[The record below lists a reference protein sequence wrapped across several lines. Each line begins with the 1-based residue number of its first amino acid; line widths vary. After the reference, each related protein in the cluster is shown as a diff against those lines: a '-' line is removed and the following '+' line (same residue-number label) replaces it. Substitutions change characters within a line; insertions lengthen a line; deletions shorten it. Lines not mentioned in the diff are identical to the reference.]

1 METQIYKVRD
11 PSGAIREISGPVG
24 ATDEQV
30 IAKAQELFAGS
41 TQNAQPAEQKPQMS
55 WTDVPGQALKNLPK
69 SVGGVLSN
77 FVQAVTSPVQTLS
90 GAADVAAGTLRNI
103 TPAPI
108 ANFINRFEPNPQAQQ
123 RAVNAAN
130 AAGQML
136 RERYGSEEALKN
148 TLATD
153 PAGVASDVGGVLSG
167 GGALASR
174 VPGMAAAGQA
184 AARAGAA
191 IDPLVLALRAGQSS
205 TKAIAPVLGFTTGAG
220 STAINEAFQAG
231 KQGGER
237 GAAFTSQMRG
247 TAPVNEVIQTI
258 KPAIQTMRAER
269 QADYRKGMADIGK
282 DATVLDFNAIDKSVA
297 DARKLGTYKG
307 QIIDESAAD
316 TWSKINKKISDWQKL
331 NPAEFHTAEGLD
343 ALKKSIGDI
352 VDSSAPGTPSRAAAQ
367 KVYNEIKNQIV
378 NQAPEYSKTMKEYE
392 LASELLREVETTL
405 SQNPRA
411 NVDTQVRK
419 LQSIMR
425 NNANTNY
432 GRRDELGR
440 ILESQGAKNLYP
452 QLAGQALSSPTP
464 RSLQGIGSALA
475 GVNQAFTNPMYL
487 PGLALTSPR
496 AVGEMS
502 YVTGRAAKLAD
513 QLRQQAPNSPI
524 SPMDAAR
531 LAQQLQRWQ
540 QQGAQQ

>member
-77 FVQAVTSPVQTLS
+77 FAQAVTSPVQTLS

-174 VPGMAAAGQA
+174 VPGMAAAGQT

-258 KPAIQTMRAER
+258 KPAIEKMRADR
-269 QADYRKGMADIGK
+269 SMQYNQDMAKIGK
-282 DATVLDFNAIDKSVA
+282 DATILDFDAINKSVI

-307 QIIDESAAD
+307 QIIDESAND
-316 TWSKINKKISDWQKL
+316 TWSKINKKISDWQEL

-343 ALKKSIGDI
+343 ALKRSIGDI
-352 VDSSAPGTPSRAAAQ
+352 LDSSAPRTPSHAAAQ
-367 KVYNEIKNQIV
+367 KVYNAIKNQIV
-378 NQAPEYSKTMKEYE
+378 QQAPEYAKTMKDYE
-392 LASELLREVETTL
+392 LASELLREVQTTL

-432 GRRDELGR
+432 GRREELGR
-440 ILESQGAKNLYP
+440 MLEAQGAKNLYP

-475 GVNQAFTNPMYL
+475 GANQAFTNPMYL

-502 YVTGRAAKLAD
+502 FITGRAAKLAD

>member
-1 METQIYKVRD
+1 METQVYKVRD

-41 TQNAQPAEQKPQMS
+41 TQNVQPAEQKPQMS
-55 WTDVPGQALKNLPK
+55 WADVPKQAVMNLPK

-77 FVQAVTSPVQTLS
+77 FAQAVTSPVQTLS

-130 AAGQML
+130 AAGGML

-174 VPGMAAAGQA
+174 VPGMAAAGQTV
-184 AARAGAA
+184 ARAGAA

-258 KPAIQTMRAER
+258 KPAIEKMRAER

-331 NPAEFHTAEGLD
+331 KPAEFHTAEGLD

-392 LASELLREVETTL
+392 LASELLREVEKTL
-405 SQNPRA
+405 SMNPRA

-432 GRRDELGR
+432 GRREELGR
-440 ILESQGAKNLYP
+440 MLEAQGAKNLYP

-475 GVNQAFTNPMYL
+475 GANQAFTNPMYL

-502 YVTGRAAKLAD
+502 YATGRAAKLAD

>member
-1 METQIYKVRD
+1 METQVYKVRD
-11 PSGAIREISGPVG
+11 PSGAMREISGPVG

-30 IAKAQELFAGS
+30 IAKAQELFGGS
-41 TQNAQPAEQKPQMS
+41 IQNAQTAEQKPQMS
-55 WTDVPGQALKNLPK
+55 WADVPKQAVMNLPK

-77 FVQAVTSPVQTLS
+77 FAEAVTSPVQTLS

-108 ANFINRFEPNPQAQQ
+108 ANLINRFENNPQAQQ

-130 AAGQML
+130 AAGGML
-136 RERYGSEEALKN
+136 RERYGSAEALKN

-174 VPGMAAAGQA
+174 VPGLAAAGQTA
-184 AARAGAA
+184 SRVGAA
-191 IDPLVLALRAGQSS
+191 IDPLVLALRGTQAAG
-205 TKAIAPVLGFTTGAG
+205 KVVAPALGFTTGAG

-231 KQGGER
+231 RQSGER

-258 KPAIQTMRAER
+258 KPAIEKMRADR
-269 QADYRKGMADIGK
+269 ATQYRKGMADIGK

-297 DARKLGTYKG
+297 DAKKLGTYKG

-316 TWSKINKKISDWQKL
+316 TWSKIDKKISEWQGL

-352 VDSSAPGTPSRAAAQ
+352 VDSSAPGTPSRVAAQ

-378 NQAPEYSKTMKEYE
+378 NQAPDYAKTMKEYE
-392 LASELLREVETTL
+392 LASALLKEVETTL
-405 SQNPRA
+405 STNPRA

-440 ILESQGAKNLYP
+440 ILESQGAENLYP

-464 RSLQGIGSALA
+464 RSLQGIGSALVGA
-475 GVNQAFTNPMYL
+475 GQSFTNPMYV

-496 AVGEMS
+496 AVGEVT
-502 YVTGRAAKLAD
+502 YATGRAAKLAD

-524 SPMDAAR
+524 SPTDAAR

>member
-1 METQIYKVRD
+1 METQVYKVRD
-11 PSGAIREISGPVG
+11 PSGAMREISGPVG

-30 IAKAQELFAGS
+30 IAKAQELFGGS
-41 TQNAQPAEQKPQMS
+41 TQNAQTAEQKPQMS
-55 WTDVPGQALKNLPK
+55 WADVPKQAVMNLPK

-77 FVQAVTSPVQTLS
+77 FAEAVTSPVQTLS

-108 ANFINRFEPNPQAQQ
+108 ANLINRFENNPQAQQ

-130 AAGQML
+130 AAGGML
-136 RERYGSEEALKN
+136 RERYGSTEALKN

-174 VPGMAAAGQA
+174 VPGLAAAGQTA
-184 AARAGAA
+184 SRVGAA
-191 IDPLVLALRAGQSS
+191 IDPLVLALRGTQAAG
-205 TKAIAPVLGFTTGAG
+205 KVVAPVLGFTTGAG
-220 STAINEAFQAG
+220 STAINEALQAG
-231 KQGGER
+231 RQGGER

-297 DARKLGTYKG
+297 DAKKLGTYKG

-316 TWSKINKKISDWQKL
+316 TWSKIDKKISDWQKL
-331 NPAEFHTAEGLD
+331 NPADFHTAEGLD

-352 VDSSAPGTPSRAAAQ
+352 VDSSAPGTPSRSAAQ

-378 NQAPEYSKTMKEYE
+378 NQAPEYAKTMKEYE
-392 LASELLREVETTL
+392 LASALLKEVETTL

-464 RSLQGIGSALA
+464 RSLQGIGSALVGA
-475 GVNQAFTNPMYL
+475 GQAVTNPIYGL
-487 PGLALTSPR
+487 GLALTSPR
-496 AVGEMS
+496 AVGEAT
-502 YVTGRAAKLAD
+502 YATGRAAKLAD
-513 QLRQQAPNSPI
+513 QLRQQAPNSPL
-524 SPMDAAR
+524 SPTDAAR

>member
-1 METQIYKVRD
+1 MPLPPGFELVEQTKLPEGYVLVTGADTQ
-11 PSGAIREISGPVG
+11 
-24 ATDEQV
+24 
-30 IAKAQELFAGS
+30 L
-41 TQNAQPAEQKPQMS
+41 AEQKPQMS
-55 WTDVPGQALKNLPK
+55 WADVPGQALKNLPR

-77 FVQAVTSPVQTLS
+77 FAEAVTSPVQTLS
-90 GAADVAAGTLRNI
+90 GAADIAAGTLRNI

-108 ANFINRFEPNPQAQQ
+108 ANFINRFENNPQAQQ

-130 AAGQML
+130 AAGGML

-153 PAGVASDVGGVLSG
+153 PAGVASDVAGVLSG
-167 GGALASR
+167 GGAVASR

-184 AARAGAA
+184 ATRAGAA
-191 IDPLVLALRAGQSS
+191 IDPLVLALRAGQASS
-205 TKAIAPVLGFTTGAG
+205 KAVAPVLGFTTGAG

-231 KQGGER
+231 RQGGER

-247 TAPVNEVIQTI
+247 TAPVNEVIETV
-258 KPAIQTMRAER
+258 KPAIERMRAER
-269 QADYRKGMADIGK
+269 ASQYRQGMGNVTK
-282 DATVLDFNAIDKSVA
+282 DMTVLDFNPIETAVA
-297 DARKLGTYKG
+297 DTKKLGTFKG
-307 QIIDESAAD
+307 KVIDESAAD
-316 TWSKINKKISDWQKL
+316 TWQKINDKVSEWRNS

-343 ALKKSIGDI
+343 ALKRSIGDI
-352 VDSSAPGTPSRAAAQ
+352 VDSSTPGTPSHAAAQ

-378 NQAPEYSKTMKEYE
+378 KQAPDYANVMKDYQ
-392 LASELLREVETTL
+392 LASDLLREIEKTL
-405 SQNPRA
+405 SMNPRA

-432 GRRDELGR
+432 GRREELGR
-440 ILESQGAKNLYP
+440 MLETQGAENLYP

-475 GVNQAFTNPMYL
+475 GANQAFTNPMYL
-487 PGLALTSPR
+487 PGLALASPR
-496 AVGEMS
+496 AVGEMT
-502 YVTGRAAKLAD
+502 YATGRAAKLAE

-524 SPMDAAR
+524 SPIDAAR

>member
-1 METQIYKVRD
+1 METQVYKVRD

-41 TQNAQPAEQKPQMS
+41 TQNVQPAEQKPQMS
-55 WTDVPGQALKNLPK
+55 WADVPKQAVMNLPK

-77 FVQAVTSPVQTLS
+77 FAQAVTSPVQTLS

-130 AAGQML
+130 AAGGML

-184 AARAGAA
+184 VARAGAA

-258 KPAIQTMRAER
+258 KPAIEKMRAER

-392 LASELLREVETTL
+392 LASELLREVEKTL
-405 SQNPRA
+405 SMNPRA

-432 GRRDELGR
+432 GRREELGR
-440 ILESQGAKNLYP
+440 MLEAQGAKNLYP

-475 GVNQAFTNPMYL
+475 GANQAFTNPMYL

-502 YVTGRAAKLAD
+502 YATGRAAKLAD

>member
-1 METQIYKVRD
+1 METQVYKVRD

-41 TQNAQPAEQKPQMS
+41 TQNVQPAEQKPQMS
-55 WTDVPGQALKNLPK
+55 WADVPKQAVMNLPK

-77 FVQAVTSPVQTLS
+77 FAQAVTSPVQTLS

-130 AAGQML
+130 AAGGML

-174 VPGMAAAGQA
+174 VPGMAAAGQTV
-184 AARAGAA
+184 ARAGAA

-258 KPAIQTMRAER
+258 KPAIEKMRAER

-392 LASELLREVETTL
+392 LASELLREVEKTL
-405 SQNPRA
+405 SMNPRA

-432 GRRDELGR
+432 GRREELGR
-440 ILESQGAKNLYP
+440 MLEAQGAKNLYP

-475 GVNQAFTNPMYL
+475 GANQAFTNPMYL

-502 YVTGRAAKLAD
+502 YATGRAAKLAD

>member
-1 METQIYKVRD
+1 METQVYKVRD
-11 PSGAIREISGPVG
+11 PSGAMREISGPVG

-30 IAKAQELFAGS
+30 IAKAQELFGGS
-41 TQNAQPAEQKPQMS
+41 TQNAQTAEQKPQMS
-55 WTDVPGQALKNLPK
+55 WADVPKQAVMNLPK

-77 FVQAVTSPVQTLS
+77 FAEAVTSPVQTLS

-108 ANFINRFEPNPQAQQ
+108 ANLINRFENNPQAQQ

-130 AAGQML
+130 AAGGML
-136 RERYGSEEALKN
+136 RERYGSTEAVKN

-174 VPGMAAAGQA
+174 VPGLAAAGQTA
-184 AARAGAA
+184 AKVGAA
-191 IDPLVLALRAGQSS
+191 IDPLVLALRGTQAAG
-205 TKAIAPVLGFTTGAG
+205 KVVAPVLGFTTGAG
-220 STAINEAFQAG
+220 STAINEAVQAG
-231 KQGGER
+231 RQGGER

-258 KPAIQTMRAER
+258 KPAIEKMRADRATQYR
-269 QADYRKGMADIGK
+269 QGMAEIGK

-307 QIIDESAAD
+307 QVIDESAAD
-316 TWSKINKKISDWQKL
+316 TWSKIDKKISEWQKL

-352 VDSSAPGTPSRAAAQ
+352 VDSSAPGTPSRVAAQ

-378 NQAPEYSKTMKEYE
+378 NQAPEYAKTMKEYE
-392 LASELLREVETTL
+392 LASALLKEVETTL
-405 SQNPRA
+405 STNPRA

-440 ILESQGAKNLYP
+440 ILESQGAENLYP

-475 GVNQAFTNPMYL
+475 TAGQAATNPIYGL
-487 PGLALTSPR
+487 GLALTSPR
-496 AVGEMS
+496 AVGEIT
-502 YVTGRAAKLAD
+502 YATGRAAKLAD
-513 QLRQQAPNSPI
+513 QLRQQAPNSPL
-524 SPMDAAR
+524 SPTDAAR

>member
-1 METQIYKVRD
+1 METQVYKVRD

-41 TQNAQPAEQKPQMS
+41 TQNVQPAEQKPQMS
-55 WTDVPGQALKNLPK
+55 WADVPKQAVMNLPK

-77 FVQAVTSPVQTLS
+77 FAQAVTSPVQTLS

-205 TKAIAPVLGFTTGAG
+205 TKAIAPVLGFTTG
-220 STAINEAFQAG
+220 
-231 KQGGER
+231 ER
-237 GAAFTSQMRG
+237 ECA
-247 TAPVNEVIQTI
+247 N
-258 KPAIQTMRAER
+258 
-269 QADYRKGMADIGK
+269 
-282 DATVLDFNAIDKSVA
+282 ATV
-297 DARKLGTYKG
+297 
-307 QIIDESAAD
+307 
-316 TWSKINKKISDWQKL
+316 
-331 NPAEFHTAEGLD
+331 
-343 ALKKSIGDI
+343 
-352 VDSSAPGTPSRAAAQ
+352 
-367 KVYNEIKNQIV
+367 NQF
-378 NQAPEYSKTMKEYE
+378 YS
-392 LASELLREVETTL
+392 
-405 SQNPRA
+405 
-411 NVDTQVRK
+411 
-419 LQSIMR
+419 
-425 NNANTNY
+425 
-432 GRRDELGR
+432 
-440 ILESQGAKNLYP
+440 
-452 QLAGQALSSPTP
+452 
-464 RSLQGIGSALA
+464 
-475 GVNQAFTNPMYL
+475 
-487 PGLALTSPR
+487 
-496 AVGEMS
+496 
-502 YVTGRAAKLAD
+502 
-513 QLRQQAPNSPI
+513 
-524 SPMDAAR
+524 
-531 LAQQLQRWQ
+531 
-540 QQGAQQ
+540 

>member
-1 METQIYKVRD
+1 MPLPEGFTLEQPKLPEGYTMVT
-11 PSGAIREISGPVG
+11 GA
-24 ATDEQV
+24 D
-30 IAKAQELFAGS
+30 AQS
-41 TQNAQPAEQKPQMS
+41 AEPKSQMS
-55 WTDVPGQALKNLPK
+55 WADVPKQAVMNLPK
-69 SVGGVLSN
+69 SIGGVLSN
-77 FVQAVTSPVQTLS
+77 FAEAVTSPVQTLS

-108 ANFINRFEPNPQAQQ
+108 ANLINRFESNPQAQQ

-130 AAGQML
+130 AAGGML
-136 RERYGSEEALKN
+136 KERYGSTEALKN

-174 VPGMAAAGQA
+174 VPGLAAAGQTA
-184 AARAGAA
+184 SRVGAA
-191 IDPLVLALRAGQSS
+191 IDPLVLALRGTQAAG
-205 TKAIAPVLGFTTGAG
+205 KVVAPVLGFTTGAG
-220 STAINEAFQAG
+220 STAINEALQAG
-231 KQGGER
+231 RQGGER

-258 KPAIQTMRAER
+258 KPAIEKMRADRATQYR
-269 QADYRKGMADIGK
+269 QGMADIGK

-297 DARKLGTYKG
+297 DAKKLGTYKG

-316 TWSKINKKISDWQKL
+316 TWSKIDKKISEWQGL

-352 VDSSAPGTPSRAAAQ
+352 VDSSAPGTPSRVAAQ

-378 NQAPEYSKTMKEYE
+378 NQAPEYAKTMKEYE
-392 LASELLREVETTL
+392 LASALLKEVETTL

-440 ILESQGAKNLYP
+440 ILESQGAENLYP

-464 RSLQGIGSALA
+464 RSLQGIGSALVGA
-475 GVNQAFTNPMYL
+475 GQAVTNPIYGL
-487 PGLALTSPR
+487 GLALTSPR
-496 AVGEMS
+496 AVGEVT
-502 YVTGRAAKLAD
+502 YATGRAAKLAD

-524 SPMDAAR
+524 SPTDAAR

>member
-1 METQIYKVRD
+1 METQVYKVRD
-11 PSGAIREISGPVG
+11 PSGAMREISGPVG

-30 IAKAQELFAGS
+30 IAKAQELFGGS
-41 TQNAQPAEQKPQMS
+41 TQNAQPAEPKLQMS
-55 WTDVPGQALKNLPK
+55 WADVPKQAVMNLPK
-69 SVGGVLSN
+69 SIGGVLSN
-77 FVQAVTSPVQTLS
+77 FAEAVTSPVQTLS

-108 ANFINRFEPNPQAQQ
+108 ANLINRFENNPQAQQ

-130 AAGQML
+130 AAGGML
-136 RERYGSEEALKN
+136 RERYGSAEALKN

-174 VPGMAAAGQA
+174 VPGLAAAGQTA
-184 AARAGAA
+184 SRVGAA
-191 IDPLVLALRAGQSS
+191 IDPLVLALRGTQAAG
-205 TKAIAPVLGFTTGAG
+205 KVVAPVLGFTTGAG

-231 KQGGER
+231 RQGGER

-247 TAPVNEVIQTI
+247 TAPVNEVIETV
-258 KPAIQTMRAER
+258 KPAIERMRAER
-269 QADYRKGMADIGK
+269 ASQYRQGMGNVTK
-282 DATVLDFNAIDKSVA
+282 DVTVLDFNPIETAVA
-297 DARKLGTYKG
+297 DTKKLGTFKG
-307 QIIDESAAD
+307 KVIDESAAD
-316 TWSKINKKISDWQKL
+316 TWQKINDKVSEWRNS

-343 ALKKSIGDI
+343 ALKRSIGDI
-352 VDSSAPGTPSRAAAQ
+352 VDSSAPGTPSHAAAQ

-378 NQAPEYSKTMKEYE
+378 KQAPDYANVMKDYQ
-392 LASELLREVETTL
+392 LASDLLREVEKTL
-405 SQNPRA
+405 SMNPRA

-440 ILESQGAKNLYP
+440 ILESQGAENLYP

-464 RSLQGIGSALA
+464 RSLQGIGSALVGA
-475 GVNQAFTNPMYL
+475 GQAVTNPIYGL
-487 PGLALTSPR
+487 GLALTSPR
-496 AVGEMS
+496 AVGEVT
-502 YVTGRAAKLAD
+502 YATGRAAKLAD

-524 SPMDAAR
+524 SPTDAAR

>member
-1 METQIYKVRD
+1 METQVYKVRD

-55 WTDVPGQALKNLPK
+55 WMDVPGQALRNLPK

-77 FVQAVTSPVQTLS
+77 FAEAVTSPVQTLS

-108 ANFINRFEPNPQAQQ
+108 ANFINRFEPNPQAQR

-174 VPGMAAAGQA
+174 VPGMAAAGQT

-247 TAPVNEVIQTI
+247 TAPVNEVIETI
-258 KPAIQTMRAER
+258 KPAIEQMRSTR
-269 QADYRKGMADIGK
+269 QADYRKGMANIKK
-282 DATVLDFNAIDKSVA
+282 DSTILDFDAIEKSVA
-297 DARKLGTYKG
+297 DAKKIGTYKG
-307 QIIDESAAD
+307 QTISESAVD
-316 TWSKINKKISDWQKL
+316 TWNKIEKKISDWKAL
-331 NPAEFHTAEGLD
+331 DPVDFHTAEGLD

-352 VDSSAPGTPSRAAAQ
+352 VDSSTPNTPSRVAAQ
-367 KVYNEIKNQIV
+367 KVYDAIKNQIV
-378 NQAPEYSKTMKEYE
+378 NQAPDYAKTMKEYE
-392 LASELLREVETTL
+392 LASALLREVETTL

-432 GRRDELGR
+432 GRREELGR
-440 ILESQGAKNLYP
+440 MLEAQGAENLYP

-475 GVNQAFTNPMYL
+475 GANQAFTNPMYL

-502 YVTGRAAKLAD
+502 YATGRAAKLAD